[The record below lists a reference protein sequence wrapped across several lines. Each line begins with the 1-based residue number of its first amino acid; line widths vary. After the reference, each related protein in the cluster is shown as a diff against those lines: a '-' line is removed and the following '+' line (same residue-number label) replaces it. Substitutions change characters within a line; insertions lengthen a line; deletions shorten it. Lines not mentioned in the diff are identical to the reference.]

1 MVIIHRW
8 DNGICK
14 TVKLD
19 FIRSILNMSSRKSR
33 LNTDSPTP
41 NSGSAE
47 SVASTTPTTPTARAK
62 RSVRN
67 KKSERN
73 ETATT
78 TVPINIKTEKTDD
91 DDEEAVKESIEDE
104 DKTDASKNDEATK
117 KEIVLAGIAATRK
130 RRITAV
136 KEEPIVGT
144 ANAPAAAASSDTSSP
159 STTDDGKTSPTKVKR
174 SRRSAIE
181 ILTGN
186 KPIDT
191 PRIGKRRNS
200 TGKIEKPARKLS
212 SRIKKLTQMRKV
224 NLKRTLLKKP
234 DNKLTTT
241 ISRPPTKQAPTKK
254 GKIEKNS
261 DSTSDSELLKM
272 SRRRSDSVSKCSD
285 MTDTSSFQETKDAD
299 ELTLGGTVAAADA
312 VKGVEIKQESIDKDE
327 EMATKAYGN
336 EVSAPATR
344 STSDSGAGAD
354 TDSSQPTDEGKRPQ
368 YRLRRKPI
376 VHPLPQKVINTRSRS
391 DTPSKIE
398 TPSAAATSMQTTT
411 EQPLHIETVA
421 DESKPAQESPAQ
433 ETADIEHSSSGGGP
447 VDAVV
452 ASKLDG
458 ENSESLSPL
467 LVSEGL
473 SEISVKQFYGRPDF
487 LENNLG
493 IEKDPKLGDIVQVQE
508 KIKSETADDSRSDNG
523 EKPQSGQ
530 IDPVDSEKAAAQT
543 TVHVEIAKSDVENDA
558 GTELIGAAVAIDEEE
573 VDDDE
578 DEEGEEEEE
587 EEEVEAEEEEEDDE
601 VEEVEQEKAS
611 SAASADDSN
620 CFVKPIEQLRKNST
634 SLLNENL
641 LLNGEIE
648 VRPKEKKLATKIADA
663 DVVSEVVLY
672 TITTNGMR
680 VNPEKLEKI
689 IENQKQKEKD
699 EQMAA
704 ANDDRCVVQS
714 NGDAIDSTEE
724 KPIILDGTTITKIEE
739 PIEIED
745 NEPPAPPPLPPS
757 PPASATVTIQ
767 DDEQMDVD
775 AAVESKEN
783 VDKTNQMAIETATL
797 TTSNKGSR
805 SSSIDDETIE
815 DLKQKESHLKTLGLL
830 THQAAVEATI
840 EKQKRREQL
849 KASIASSS
857 TAGGKGKKNSSEYTG
872 TLKTVIK
879 LHRGGGGSSSSE
891 GKKKGNLPLK
901 MTLHKGRAKNGGNG
915 NSSNDRSDSHSAAN
929 SEEDTYYTIQNQD
942 IDGIGEWIRRV
953 DSNTQHINL
962 TLIKIELF
970 RLQ

>member
-1 MVIIHRW
+1 
-8 DNGICK
+8 
-14 TVKLD
+14 
-19 FIRSILNMSSRKSR
+19 MSTRKSR

-67 KKSERN
+67 KKPETSE
-73 ETATT
+73 TT
-78 TVPINIKTEKTDD
+78 PAAPISIKTEKI
-91 DDEEAVKESIEDE
+91 DDEDEAVKESIDE
-104 DKTDASKNDEATK
+104 EEKSEASKTDEVK
-117 KEIVLAGIAATRK
+117 KEVVVGIAATRK
-130 RRITAV
+130 RRITTARDESAV
-136 KEEPIVGT
+136 T
-144 ANAPAAAASSDTSSP
+144 ATAAATTAAATAAVATTVASSDTSSP
-159 STTDDGKTSPTKVKR
+159 STTDDGKTSPIKVKR
-174 SRRSAIE
+174 PRRSAIE
-181 ILTGN
+181 ILTGD

-224 NLKRTLLKKP
+224 NMKRKLLKKP

-241 ISRPPTKQAPTKK
+241 ISRPPTKQLDALKQSTAAAAKK
-254 GKIEKNS
+254 GKVEKNS
-261 DSTSDSELLKM
+261 DSASDSELLKIR
-272 SRRRSDSVSKCSD
+272 RRRSDSVSKCSD
-285 MTDTSSFQETKDAD
+285 MTDTSSFQETKETD
-299 ELTLGGTVAAADA
+299 ELPLSGSADA
-312 VKGVEIKQESIDKDE
+312 AKGVEIKQESVDKDE
-327 EMATKAYGN
+327 EMATKADGS
-336 EVSAPATR
+336 EVSAPTTR
-344 STSDSGAGAD
+344 SANDSGGDAD
-354 TDSSQPTDEGKRPQ
+354 NSQTADECKRPQ

-376 VHPLPQKVINTRSRS
+376 AHPLPQKVMNTRSRS
-391 DTPSKIE
+391 ETPSKIDA
-398 TPSAAATSMQTTT
+398 TTTANAAATKNRSGDEEATAAVANSSPSKDIKK
-411 EQPLHIETVA
+411 ESVESPLHIETVA
-421 DESKPAQESPAQ
+421 N
-433 ETADIEHSSSGGGP
+433 ETAPPPVAEEKVEAEVEVEHNSNSNAV
-447 VDAVV
+447 VDAV
-452 ASKLDG
+452 ATKSDG

-508 KIKSETADDSRSDNG
+508 KIKSESTEDSRSDN
-523 EKPQSGQ
+523 EKPKSGQ
-530 IDPVDSEKAAAQT
+530 IDAIADEATPAKVTEQEGQTISKADN
-543 TVHVEIAKSDVENDA
+543 EVENDFED
-558 GTELIGAAVAIDEEE
+558 GKRSKD
-573 VDDDE
+573 
-578 DEEGEEEEE
+578 DEEGDEEDGEEEAEEEEE
-587 EEEVEAEEEEEDDE
+587 EEEDEAD
-601 VEEVEQEKAS
+601 EVEQEKPKS
-611 SAASADDSN
+611 PADTDDAN
-620 CFVKPIEQLRKNST
+620 CFVKPIEQVRKNST

-648 VRPKEKKLATKIADA
+648 VRPKEKKVATKIADA

-672 TITTNGMR
+672 TITNGMR

-689 IENQKQKEKD
+689 IESQKQKEKD

-704 ANDDRCVVQS
+704 ANDERCAAHA
-714 NGDAIDSTEE
+714 NGDASDSTESAHKE
-724 KPIILDGTTITKIEE
+724 KPIILDGTTITKIED

-745 NEPPAPPPLPPS
+745 NEPPPQPTAAAATTGNSAVELHKPASNCTKGDRSEKDSPEIVPTPPS
-757 PPASATVTIQ
+757 SIE
-767 DDEQMDVD
+767 DESM
-775 AAVESKEN
+775 
-783 VDKTNQMAIETATL
+783 
-797 TTSNKGSR
+797 
-805 SSSIDDETIE
+805 E

-879 LHRGGGGSSSSE
+879 LHRGGGGSSSSTE

-915 NSSNDRSDSHSAAN
+915 NNSNDRSDAHSAAN

-942 IDGIGEWIRRV
+942 MDGMGE
-953 DSNTQHINL
+953 
-962 TLIKIELF
+962 
-970 RLQ
+970 